1 MENNTVVFL
10 ILKEENMKKP
20 VIGIT
25 GSILFEN
32 SSGLF
37 TGYERMYTNADYV
50 TSVLNAGGIPLM
62 MPALEDEDAIKAQL
76 NAVDGVIVMGG
87 YDVDPVYFN
96 EEPLSCLGEILPK
109 RDIFELA
116 LLKEAMK
123 TKKPVLGICR
133 GMQIMNVCFGGSLYQ
148 DISLIKRDILIQ
160 HNQKARPTCRT
171 HSISTEDDS
180 QMRKLFG
187 KEDKVNSYHHMALK
201 DVAKDFRVTAKAPD
215 GIVEAIEY
223 TKDNFMMGVQ
233 FHPEMLAQTHEASRK
248 LFEELVKS
256 ANK

>member
-1 MENNTVVFL
+1 
-10 ILKEENMKKP
+10 MKKP

-25 GSILFEN
+25 GSVLFES

-37 TGYERMYTNADYV
+37 AGYERMYTNADYV
-50 TSVLNAGGIPLM
+50 ASVLNAGGIPLM
-62 MPALEDEDAIKAQL
+62 MPPIEEPEVIKAQL
-76 NAVDGVIVMGG
+76 NAVDGVIIMGG

-123 TKKPVLGICR
+123 IKKPVLGICR

-160 HNQKARPTCRT
+160 HNQKARPSCRT
-171 HSISTEDDS
+171 HSILTEDAS
-180 QMRKLFG
+180 LMRNLFG
-187 KEDKVNSYHHMALK
+187 REDKVNSYHHMALK
-201 DVAKDFRVTAKAPD
+201 DIAKDFKITAKAPD

-223 TKDNFMMGVQ
+223 TKDGFIMGVQ

-248 LFEELVKS
+248 LFEELVKNAS
-256 ANK
+256 K

>member
-1 MENNTVVFL
+1 MCFY
-10 ILKEENMKKP
+10 KEKNMKKP
-20 VIGIT
+20 IIGIT
-25 GSILFEN
+25 GSILFE
-32 SSGLF
+32 SASGLF
-37 TGYERMYTNADYV
+37 AGYERMYTNADYV

-62 MPALEDEDAIKAQL
+62 MPALEDEKAIKAQL
-76 NAVDGVIVMGG
+76 AAVDGVIVMGG

-123 TKKPVLGICR
+123 IKKPVLGICR

-180 QMRKLFG
+180 VMRRLFS

-201 DVAKDFRVTAKAPD
+201 DIAKDFRVTAKAPD

-223 TKDNFMMGVQ
+223 SKGGFMMGVQ

-248 LFEELVKS
+248 LFEELVKAS
-256 ANK
+256 NK